1 MGSFYA
7 VIKFKTKEEII
18 CFVSEAN
25 PEQDYLVITDP
36 VEIEEVDIPGVIQG
50 LKLKA
55 WMKIAQTNT
64 FQISGEDILTMVE
77 ASPPVIKMYN
87 SSLKKLDQ
95 VNSPKKNIKKPS
107 IRRRKKG
114 NKVNLSLETGLLGSI
129 EDAREILEEMY
140 LMDPKDIKES

>member
-55 WMKIAQTNT
+55 WMKISQTNT

-107 IRRRKKG
+107 IRRRKEG

>member
-55 WMKIAQTNT
+55 WMKISQTNT

-87 SSLKKLDQ
+87 SSLKQLDQ
-95 VNSPKKNIKKPS
+95 VNSPKNNIKKPS

>member
-55 WMKIAQTNT
+55 WMKISQTNT

-114 NKVNLSLETGLLGSI
+114 NKVNLSLETGRLGSI

>member
-55 WMKIAQTNT
+55 WMKISQTNT

>member
-55 WMKIAQTNT
+55 WMKISQTNT

-87 SSLKKLDQ
+87 YSLKKLDK

-107 IRRRKKG
+107 IRRRKEG

>member
-36 VEIEEVDIPGVIQG
+36 VEIEEVDIQGVIQG

-55 WMKIAQTNT
+55 WMKISQTNT